1 MLIGADINPYF
12 YPLTNLN
19 MGRVQVRT
27 GGTVHRANVSAD
39 GPGLMAASTKAAS
52 FNVAHASN
60 GADCILGTATRGGT
74 PKPVSELHPT
84 DKVTINGMETTV
96 QVAERL
102 DLITR
107 DSHSGM
113 LTNGTEEAIRQVTRE
128 PAPVTPDSRGLAS
141 RAGLRAGAGR
151 ATVNARLSARP
162 SQETSTI
169 AW

>member
-1 MLIGADINPYF
+1 MA
-12 YPLTNLN
+12 
-19 MGRVQVRT
+19 
-27 GGTVHRANVSAD
+27 
-39 GPGLMAASTKAAS
+39 LMASWAPRPAA
-52 FNVAHASN
+52 
-60 GADCILGTATRGGT
+60 T

-128 PAPVTPDSRGLAS
+128 PR
-141 RAGLRAGAGR
+141 
-151 ATVNARLSARP
+151 
-162 SQETSTI
+162 Q
-169 AW
+169 